1 MAKQDGYVRY
11 TIRVPAELYDQVQ
24 SAAEQ
29 ANRSINAEIVERLSV
44 SFTELRDAELLL
56 LRLEQDLERS
66 KYELENARHT
76 AITMKVM
83 RHTINVL
90 VDCAGDRLTPEA
102 ELFLSLLNTGQEEL
116 DSRPSLEELVEAADR
131 FDRLE
136 DHKMKSE
143 ERTKRMQQ
151 LFKEIYASEARRD
164 GD

>member
-1 MAKQDGYVRY
+1 
-11 TIRVPAELYDQVQ
+11 
-24 SAAEQ
+24 
-29 ANRSINAEIVERLSV
+29 
-44 SFTELRDAELLL
+44 
-56 LRLEQDLERS
+56 
-66 KYELENARHT
+66 
-76 AITMKVM
+76 MKVM